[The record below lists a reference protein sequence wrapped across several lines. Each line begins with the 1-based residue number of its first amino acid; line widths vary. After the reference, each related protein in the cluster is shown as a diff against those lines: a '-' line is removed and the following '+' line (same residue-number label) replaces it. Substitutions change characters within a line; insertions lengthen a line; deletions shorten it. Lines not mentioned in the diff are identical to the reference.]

1 MPPHDAFAQVPGQ
14 ILDDPDEMFDL
25 VDLDDRVIGQV
36 RRGEAHRNPGLIHR
50 SVQVLVFT
58 HAGQLLLQRR
68 SASKDLFPGYYCA
81 SASGHVARGEEYAA
95 TAERELEEELGIS
108 SPLTY
113 IGKALVESEPETEL
127 TALYATVSDGPYRFH
142 PTETDGGRLFA
153 VDEVREGIERG
164 DLPVTPAL
172 RIAMEELRKHGG
184 ETDSSLAAFL
194 ARLGSSGQ
202 IGV

>member
-1 MPPHDAFAQVPGQ
+1 MPPNDAFAQDHGQ
-14 ILDDPDEMFDL
+14 NLDDPNEMFDL
-25 VDLDDRVIGQV
+25 VDLDDHVIGQV
-36 RRGEAHRNPGLIHR
+36 RRGEAHRNPALIHR

-81 SASGHVARGEEYAA
+81 SASGHVMSGEAYTT

-113 IGKALVESEPETEL
+113 IGKALVQSEPETEL
-127 TALYATVSDGPYRFH
+127 TALYVTVSDGPYRFH
-142 PTETDGGRLFA
+142 PTETAGGGLYA
-153 VDEVREGIERG
+153 VDEVRDGILRG

-172 RIAMEELRKHGG
+172 RIAMDELRKHTAQCDG
-184 ETDSSLAAFL
+184 DLAAFL
-194 ARLGSSGQ
+194 ARLG
-202 IGV
+202 